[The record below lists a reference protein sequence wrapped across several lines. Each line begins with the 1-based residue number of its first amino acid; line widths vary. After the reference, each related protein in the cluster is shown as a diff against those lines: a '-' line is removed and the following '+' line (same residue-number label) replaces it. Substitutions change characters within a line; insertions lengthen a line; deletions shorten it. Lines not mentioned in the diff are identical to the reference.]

1 MNQYKKTFY
10 KNQAESIIKKMQL
23 RGMDAFYADTKEEAN
38 KIAMELI
45 GQGVK
50 KIGYGGSITIDE
62 LGLKQ
67 KVVEAGHNLINREE
81 MGKTP
86 EGAQECNALLINAD
100 TFLMSSNAITLDG
113 ELVNI
118 DKRGN
123 RVCFLI
129 YGPKQV
135 IVIAGMNKICASE
148 EDAVLRVRNC
158 ATPPNAVR
166 LNQTTP
172 CATYGRCC
180 NCVNNSL
187 CANIVVTRT
196 SATPKRIKVILVGE
210 ELGY

>member
-50 KIGYGGSITIDE
+50 KIGYGGSMTIDE

-67 KVVEAGHNLINREE
+67 KVVEAGHILINREE

-100 TFLMSSNAITLDG
+100 T
-113 ELVNI
+113 
-118 DKRGN
+118 
-123 RVCFLI
+123 
-129 YGPKQV
+129 
-135 IVIAGMNKICASE
+135 
-148 EDAVLRVRNC
+148 
-158 ATPPNAVR
+158 
-166 LNQTTP
+166 
-172 CATYGRCC
+172 
-180 NCVNNSL
+180 
-187 CANIVVTRT
+187 
-196 SATPKRIKVILVGE
+196 
-210 ELGY
+210 